1 MRLIDADEFKAYIKN
16 GFYES
21 FGYFKTEEYAKLA
34 KEVTEGILKD
44 IDEQPTVEPV
54 RRGKWEHTCVCSE
67 CGQIDY
73 SAPNYCPNCGSYNGE
88 EEEKL

>member
-1 MRLIDADEFKAYIKN
+1 MRLIDADKLISKFEQIKD
-16 GFYES
+16 
-21 FGYFKTEEYAKLA
+21 KTDNVQDCFFLDGVMA
-34 KEVTEGILKD
+34 V

-54 RRGKWEHTCVCSE
+54 RRGMWEHTCVCSE
-67 CGQIDY
+67 CGHIDY